1 MKYFVGSVAK
11 SVEDRLK
18 NVGNAEDA
26 FPIMLKHHPDIGA
39 KHLPNQ
45 KRGLLCSLVRKL
57 EFAYEHMDGPE
68 RWQDAPVPPPDAFFN
83 SLCRKPIEPEAYEE
97 LQRLAEATGAT
108 TFEHTLITYLAND
121 ILQQADLLLA
131 FRQNFKSIT
140 GLDPVHYLGIAGAS
154 FSGMLRKTSA
164 KFELITKECM
174 PEGKPEVLMQLSND
188 TIRGGLSCAF
198 IPHAVANNPD
208 CGEFD
213 ENKPHYHKHPLC

>member
-1 MKYFVGSVAK
+1 LNIYQFVGVESPPDFNGKPLGEWTVEHRCITFGSGGFQIKFLDSMKYFVGSLAK
-11 SVEDRLK
+11 NVEDRLK

-26 FPIMLKHHPDIGA
+26 FPIMLKHHPDIAA

-131 FRQNFKSIT
+131 FR
-140 GLDPVHYLGIAGAS
+140 
-154 FSGMLRKTSA
+154 
-164 KFELITKECM
+164 
-174 PEGKPEVLMQLSND
+174 
-188 TIRGGLSCAF
+188 
-198 IPHAVANNPD
+198 
-208 CGEFD
+208 
-213 ENKPHYHKHPLC
+213 